1 MFNFPY
7 DSSRVTIELGEI
19 IDSGVN
25 LWDFEYKNWYSGEAK
40 RELEQKLIDRY
51 RFRQIGFETPA
62 RFMHHFR
69 TRVKEIAPYYFEL
82 HKSVELFNSIEDPLQ
97 AYDLTE
103 TYTEETTGTRSENG
117 ESSGTRSENGK
128 NTGSSNSSTS
138 GSSKTETSEVQS
150 SEGTQE
156 TKTNKT
162 VSADGTKRFSNTPQG
177 SLANLDSYM
186 TEATINEDTNT
197 ETGTD
202 TATSSNSSEG
212 SGSTSTTNTATATA
226 TSSGTSELTATS
238 SGTSET
244 TGEEAGT
251 KKYTLT
257 RKGNIGVTV
266 LGEEM
271 IKHRKAI
278 INLDE
283 DFINEF
289 KDLFLG
295 VY

>member
-7 DSSRVTIELGEI
+7 DSSRVTVELGDL
-19 IDSGVN
+19 IDSGIN
-25 LWDFEYKNWYSGEAK
+25 LWDFEYKNWYTGEAK
-40 RELEQKLIDRY
+40 RDLEQKLIDRY

-62 RFMHHFR
+62 RFMHYFR

-103 TYTEETTGTRSENG
+103 TYTEETTGTRSETG
-117 ESSGTRSENGK
+117 E
-128 NTGSSNSSTS
+128 NTGTSNSTTS
-138 GSSKTETSEVQS
+138 GSSETETSEDRTS
-150 SEGTQE
+150 T
-156 TKTNKT
+156 TNRT
-162 VSADGTKRFSNTPQG
+162 VNADGTKRFSNTPQG

-202 TATSSNSSEG
+202 TSEG
-212 SGSTSTTNTATATA
+212 SGSSSTTNTGTATA
-226 TSSGTSELTATS
+226 TSSGTSETS
-238 SGTSET
+238 
-244 TGEEAGT
+244 GEEAGT